1 MLQPVIWLYRDYD
14 YDVTVVSL
22 KRLSSSESR
31 FGAPGFTGLGF
42 GSSVR
47 ASENLSEA
55 LRPRVRGRRHR

>member
-1 MLQPVIWLYRDYD
+1 MLQPVIWLYRD

-47 ASENLSEA
+47 ASENLS
-55 LRPRVRGRRHR
+55 